1 MATPTGIDYLA
12 LVAAQHRAQLAAR
25 INYTDLPT
33 TGAVQATADGED
45 AGLEAELASFAALH
59 DPPAKQL
66 PSSEL
71 PGPLDLTDLTDDLTE
86 GP

>member
-1 MATPTGIDYLA
+1 MASPTGIDYLD
-12 LVAAQHRAQLAAR
+12 LVAAQHRQQLGAR

-33 TGAVQATADGED
+33 RGAVQATADGED
-45 AGLEAELASFAALH
+45 ADLDAELASFAVLH
-59 DPPAKQL
+59 DPQAKQL

-71 PGPLDLTDLTDDLTE
+71 PGQLALTDLTDDLTE